1 MQLLFSQKKLIVD
14 ISFAFFR
21 KKSFKNP
28 NEKNCKVFLF
38 KDNAQFDHILRL
50 SERANFFFM
59 AHGWM
64 QAWTVDICDAKW
76 YVHNIKNYSSD
87 VKSLLC
93 CRNNIDGLK
102 KS

>member
-1 MQLLFSQKKLIVD
+1 
-14 ISFAFFR
+14 
-21 KKSFKNP
+21 
-28 NEKNCKVFLF
+28 
-38 KDNAQFDHILRL
+38 
-50 SERANFFFM
+50 
-59 AHGWM
+59 M

-76 YVHNIKNYSSD
+76 YVRNIKNYSSD